1 MCGQHSVARGVSPLQ
16 AKLNGYHA
24 QSWIQGG
31 FNFLAVSEIS
41 ATNFKTMPL
50 LLVACVWYLLCTT
63 ILSIGQFYV
72 ERYFARGSLRTQPPT
87 PIQRLRQDLKGF
99 GAKRRKS
106 AAVA

>member
-41 ATNFKTMPL
+41 A
-50 LLVACVWYLLCTT
+50 AE
-63 ILSIGQFYV
+63 LSQFAAA
-72 ERYFARGSLRTQPPT
+72 FQ
-87 PIQRLRQDLKGF
+87 
-99 GAKRRKS
+99 S
-106 AAVA
+106 ANPG